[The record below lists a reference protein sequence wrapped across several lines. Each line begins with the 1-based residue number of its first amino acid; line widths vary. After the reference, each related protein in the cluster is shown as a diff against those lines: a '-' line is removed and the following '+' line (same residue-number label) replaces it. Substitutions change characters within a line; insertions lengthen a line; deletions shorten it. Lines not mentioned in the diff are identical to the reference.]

1 LESSLGEPILTVLNA
16 AIDGLVAIDWRFFD
30 LLTIKLWCDFHAFGA
45 NGVLVEIAFEKS
57 SKELGVEEAV
67 VQIRSSLSFGNL
79 MVEEGEILSLQII
92 MIILDLRLM

>member
-1 LESSLGEPILTVLNA
+1 M
-16 AIDGLVAIDWRFFD
+16 
-30 LLTIKLWCDFHAFGA
+30 
-45 NGVLVEIAFEKS
+45 LVEIAFEKS